1 MAQRSCPMSVSDR
14 HRAPSRCPRLAVAV
28 AAPPRMCISSR
39 CAGSACTTSSR
50 WWEVLQ
56 DLPLRPGFDVED
68 GSDGSVISYGSRASH
83 VPLRRQR
90 ETEVREL
97 YDAITATHPSCI
109 RDKLQET
116 EPSSPLRAAARERKN
131 ARTRGNTFVH
141 AVVEHAETKEED
153 LLLLKD
159 GFDVHIVNEDGNTP
173 LHLAIQLGKADLVRV
188 PLFFLV
194 SPAEE
199 GGEGGGKS
207 GASAL
212 GSEGGPLALTAAHLA
227 ALEAGSEA
235 GEPRGTPPRSELR
248 RTPPRSEQ
256 GSVVARTVVTALGS
270 RVTAGRVQSRAEL
283 RLRSIG
289 KRNNASVSP
298 LRLAIQKY
306 AEGPRDVARLMLKEL
321 TLPNVLTPWHKLCRG
336 LDAPARSPGRAPLSR
351 DASGRG
357 YRQRS
362 GATRLLR
369 PSSLPSGPMC

>member
-1 MAQRSCPMSVSDR
+1 M
-14 HRAPSRCPRLAVAV
+14 
-28 AAPPRMCISSR
+28 
-39 CAGSACTTSSR
+39 
-50 WWEVLQ
+50 LQ

-68 GSDGSVISYGSRASH
+68 GSDGSVISYGSRASR

-116 EPSSPLRAAARERKN
+116 EPSSP
-131 ARTRGNTFVH
+131 
-141 AVVEHAETKEED
+141 HAETKEED

-188 PLFFLV
+188 LLFFLV

-235 GEPRGTPPRSELR
+235 GEPRGTPPRSEPRGTPPRSELR

-306 AEGPRDVARLMLKEL
+306 AEGPRDVARA
-321 TLPNVLTPWHKLCRG
+321 TSRG
-336 LDAPARSPGRAPLSR
+336 RRREADAEGADVAERSHSLAQALSGTR
-351 DASGRG
+351 CTSTISGTRSSVSRRVGQGISTKIRSYSTAS
-357 YRQRS
+357 
-362 GATRLLR
+362 R

>member
-1 MAQRSCPMSVSDR
+1 
-14 HRAPSRCPRLAVAV
+14 
-28 AAPPRMCISSR
+28 
-39 CAGSACTTSSR
+39 
-50 WWEVLQ
+50 VLQ

-116 EPSSPLRAAARERKN
+116 EPSSP
-131 ARTRGNTFVH
+131 
-141 AVVEHAETKEED
+141 HAETKEED

-235 GEPRGTPPRSELR
+235 GEPRGTPPRSEPRGTPPRSELR

-306 AEGPRDVARLMLKEL
+306 AEGDVARA
-321 TLPNVLTPWHKLCRG
+321 TSRG
-336 LDAPARSPGRAPLSR
+336 
-351 DASGRG
+351 
-357 YRQRS
+357 
-362 GATRLLR
+362 
-369 PSSLPSGPMC
+369 

>member
-1 MAQRSCPMSVSDR
+1 
-14 HRAPSRCPRLAVAV
+14 
-28 AAPPRMCISSR
+28 MCISSR

-97 YDAITATHPSCI
+97 YDAIARHPSCI

-116 EPSSPLRAAARERKN
+116 EPSSPLRAAARKWKN

-141 AVVEHAETKEED
+141 AVVEHAEKEED
-153 LLLLKD
+153 LLLLTD

-235 GEPRGTPPRSELR
+235 GEPRGTPPRSEPRGTPPRSELR

-306 AEGPRDVARLMLKEL
+306 AEGDVARA
-321 TLPNVLTPWHKLCRG
+321 TSRG
-336 LDAPARSPGRAPLSR
+336 
-351 DASGRG
+351 
-357 YRQRS
+357 
-362 GATRLLR
+362 
-369 PSSLPSGPMC
+369 

>member
-1 MAQRSCPMSVSDR
+1 M
-14 HRAPSRCPRLAVAV
+14 
-28 AAPPRMCISSR
+28 
-39 CAGSACTTSSR
+39 
-50 WWEVLQ
+50 LQ

-141 AVVEHAETKEED
+141 AVVEHADTKEED
-153 LLLLKD
+153 LLLLLKD
-159 GFDVHIVNEDGNTP
+159 GFDVHVVNEDGNTP

-227 ALEAGSEA
+227 ALEPGSEA
-235 GEPRGTPPRSELR
+235 GEPRGTPPRSEPRGTPPRSELR

-306 AEGPRDVARLMLKEL
+306 AEGPRDVARATSRGRRREADAEGADVAERSHSLAQALR
-321 TLPNVLTPWHKLCRG
+321 RG

>member
-1 MAQRSCPMSVSDR
+1 
-14 HRAPSRCPRLAVAV
+14 
-28 AAPPRMCISSR
+28 
-39 CAGSACTTSSR
+39 
-50 WWEVLQ
+50 VLQ

-116 EPSSPLRAAARERKN
+116 EPSSP
-131 ARTRGNTFVH
+131 
-141 AVVEHAETKEED
+141 HAETKEED

-235 GEPRGTPPRSELR
+235 GEPRGTPPRSEPRGTPPRSELR

-306 AEGPRDVARLMLKEL
+306 AEGPRDVARATSRGRRREADAEGADVAERSHSLAQALR
-321 TLPNVLTPWHKLCRG
+321 RG
-336 LDAPARSPGRAPLSR
+336 LDAPARSPRRAPLSR